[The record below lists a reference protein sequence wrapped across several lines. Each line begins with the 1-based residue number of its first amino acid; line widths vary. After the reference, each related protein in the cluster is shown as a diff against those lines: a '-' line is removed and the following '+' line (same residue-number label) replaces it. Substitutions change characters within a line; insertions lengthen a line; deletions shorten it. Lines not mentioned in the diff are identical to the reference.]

1 MVVSALHPIGDTEM
15 QRKIVIIGL
24 CILIIGCIFTLID
37 VASHGSMSM
46 AGILDRLRQSYPD
59 RSGNELAQALNAL
72 PGMLIVIGAIVIVWG
87 IISHPRSSIST
98 KVLASQLSL

>member
-1 MVVSALHPIGDTEM
+1 MVVSALHTIGDTEM
-15 QRKIVIIGL
+15 QRKIVVIGL
-24 CILIIGCIFTLID
+24 CILIIGCLFTLID

-59 RSGNELAQALNAL
+59 RSGNEFAQALNAL
-72 PGMLIVIGAIVIVWG
+72 PGVMIVIGGIVTVWG

-98 KVLASQLSL
+98 KVLAS

>member
-1 MVVSALHPIGDTEM
+1 M

-24 CILIIGCIFTLID
+24 CILIIGCVFTLID

-59 RSGNELAQALNAL
+59 RSGNELAQALNSI
-72 PGMLIVIGAIVIVWG
+72 PGVMIVIGGIVTVWG
-87 IISHPRSSIST
+87 IISHLRSSIST
-98 KVLASQLSL
+98 KVLAS